1 MSKYADHDEDGVS
14 HVEEEMKQA
23 WKDGWNAIVPS
34 ALTPDAQ
41 WQRNDLYVPL
51 SQVKK
56 RCSEADQ
63 RDAARYRWLRKNSTK
78 PVEPWSTHEGPESL
92 DAIVDAAMFDA
103 RVAAMSAQSD
113 TDQSR

>member
-1 MSKYADHDEDGVS
+1 
-14 HVEEEMKQA
+14 MKPCPFCGSD
-23 WKDGWNAIVPS
+23 KLSENIVPNTQGNRRFIICS
-34 ALTPDAQ
+34 NCMAHGPWSYKPLTATDQ
-41 WQRNDLYVPL
+41 WE
-51 SQVKK
+51 K
-56 RCSEADQ
+56 RSNEADQ

-113 TDQSR
+113 KGEQGGE